1 MPARKSTRTALAQVA
16 LVRGAAAICLA
27 LFLCVGSNAALAETK
42 DISNDASAF
51 IEHLGR
57 RVISLLAEPK
67 KLGKKEI
74 ITFRKIFT
82 DALDMKLIA
91 QQVMGRHWRIA
102 TEEQKARYN
111 SLFAE
116 YVVQIYARQFSNY
129 SGESFDVFKEQGSAS
144 DDRVVK
150 TRVIRDN
157 GEITHVDFRVRKQ
170 NNRFRV
176 VDVGV
181 RGVSLLVA
189 KRSEFDAVIRRK
201 GVNGLISQLDGIVG
215 SSGTNGDPV
224 TRLARET
231 YRALEELITFSD
243 DDKKSKKGKKGK

>member
-1 MPARKSTRTALAQVA
+1 MPARQSIRTALARMTPVH
-16 LVRGAAAICLA
+16 GAAALCLT
-27 LFLCVGSNAALAETK
+27 LFLCLGASAAPPDTK
-42 DISNDASAF
+42 GITNDASAF

-67 KLGKKEI
+67 KLRKKEI

-102 TEEQKARYN
+102 TQEQKARYQ
-111 SLFAE
+111 SLFTE

-129 SGESFDVFKEQGSAS
+129 SGESFDVFKEQGSAG

-150 TRVIRDN
+150 TRIIRDN
-157 GEITHVDFRVRKQ
+157 GEITHVDFRVRKES
-170 NNRFRV
+170 NRFRV

-201 GVNGLISQLDGIVG
+201 GVNGLIAQLDEIVG
-215 SSGTNGDPV
+215 SGAGDPV
-224 TRLARET
+224 TRLATET
-231 YRALEELITFSD
+231 YQALEELIS
-243 DDKKSKKGKKGK
+243 SGGKKGKKRK